1 MGRGLKLAALF
12 FILLVSL
19 WLSSMLYLTEARPL
33 NGLGFPGHDD
43 IAGDVIDGVSEEFS
57 KGVIESSGLSVG
69 LREKYTRTTQE
80 IITDGSGPSPPGE
93 GHH

>member
-1 MGRGLKLAALF
+1 MGRGLKMAALF

-33 NGLGFPGHDD
+33 NGLGLPGHDD
-43 IAGDVIDGVSEEFS
+43 IAGDIDSVSEELS
-57 KGVIESSGLSVG
+57 KGVKETSGLS
-69 LREKYTRTTQE
+69 REKYTRTTRE